1 MKHDG
6 RIGFKGKEIT
16 NALKAI
22 RAFCKECVETSKD
35 IEECT
40 GWTCPLFP
48 FRFGF
53 NPYHSKVLNHEKDAS
68 ESDFSDVETL

>member
-6 RIGFKGKEIT
+6 RIGFKGKKIKSPV
-16 NALKAI
+16 KAI
-22 RAFCKECVETSKD
+22 RAFCKECVETNKD

-48 FRFGF
+48 FRFGR
-53 NPYHSKVLNHEKDAS
+53 NPYYGDKDNAQTKA
-68 ESDFSDVETL
+68 FSDEE

>member
-6 RIGFKGKEIT
+6 RIGFKGKIIKSPV
-16 NALKAI
+16 KAI

-40 GWTCPLFP
+40 GWTCPIFP
-48 FRFGF
+48 FRFGC
-53 NPYHSKVLNHEKDAS
+53 NPYHTRTVKDS
-68 ESDFSDVETL
+68 NDSLISTNSDVE

>member
-6 RIGFKGKEIT
+6 RIGFKGKKIKSPI
-16 NALKAI
+16 KAI

-48 FRFGF
+48 FRFGR
-53 NPYHSKVLNHEKDAS
+53 NPYYGENDNAQTEA
-68 ESDFSDVETL
+68 FSDAE